1 MISPCMWMSMQ
12 LSDPSKHVP
21 GLVENCAACAVGTV
35 ASIAS
40 AAMVAVSNFFTV
52 HTVGLSELAG
62 FIEYRRFAGQ
72 RSMLVISRQSAG
84 QNHKNSL
91 GHVPGATK
99 RALMGRRGRL
109 RYSPPP

>member
-72 RSMLVISRQSAG
+72 RSMLVFRANLLAKITKTLSGTYPVRPSA
-84 QNHKNSL
+84 L
-91 GHVPGATK
+91 
-99 RALMGRRGRL
+99 
-109 RYSPPP
+109 